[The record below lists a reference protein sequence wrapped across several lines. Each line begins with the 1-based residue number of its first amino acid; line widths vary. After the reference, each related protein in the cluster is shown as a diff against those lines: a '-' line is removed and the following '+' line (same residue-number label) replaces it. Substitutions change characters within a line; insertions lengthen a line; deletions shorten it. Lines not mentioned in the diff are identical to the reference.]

1 MAKLISW
8 VVAYD
13 EHSAAR
19 WFGPADD
26 VPEWAARQITNPAAW
41 DSAPAPAPDAGAG
54 EAATSGETGPEAEPV
69 APKRRTRKAAE
80 GA

>member
-8 VVAYD
+8 VAAYD
-13 EHSAAR
+13 EHGAAR
-19 WFGPADD
+19 WFGPADE

-41 DSAPAPAPDAGAG
+41 DTVPAPAVEAGAG
-54 EAATSGETGPEAEPV
+54 DGATSGESEPEAEPV
-69 APKRRTRKAAE
+69 APKRRTRKPAE

>member
-13 EHSAAR
+13 EHSAPC
-19 WFGPADD
+19 WFGPADE

-41 DSAPAPAPDAGAG
+41 DSAPAPAVEAGAG
-54 EAATSGETGPEAEPV
+54 EAATSGEPESEAEPV
-69 APKRRTRKAAE
+69 APKRRTRKPAE